1 MTTNKL
7 VCKKCHL
14 YNIFYNILINYRD
27 TYISNQSFPKKKAQ
41 KERKAE
47 NSKKKIVTIK
57 ECKFIKAKYI
67 LNCIFQKGALRD
79 PQEESIPQTVSNMTA
94 IKPLRDYR
102 NIKCPKARR
111 INE

>member
-27 TYISNQSFPKKKAQ
+27 TYISNSSFPKKKAQ

-47 NSKKKIVTIK
+47 NSKKK
-57 ECKFIKAKYI
+57 
-67 LNCIFQKGALRD
+67 L
-79 PQEESIPQTVSNMTA
+79 
-94 IKPLRDYR
+94 
-102 NIKCPKARR
+102 
-111 INE
+111 